1 MPALSTS
8 FRGGGAQYRV
18 PSADECRSGSPVSRV
33 ATPVGREAR
42 QRLPIRKIFLY
53 IDHIMHYFS
62 GTFCNARLTSL
73 DRPRI
78 VMIAPEEMVLRLGV
92 PKTWGLAAAAAALLA
107 TGRVM
112 SQLGVYGHYRQNG
125 S

>member
-1 MPALSTS
+1 M
-8 FRGGGAQYRV
+8 
-18 PSADECRSGSPVSRV
+18 SRV

-62 GTFCNARLTSL
+62 GTFCNARLISL
-73 DRPRI
+73 DSTYPAVFRPRI
-78 VMIAPEEMVLRLGV
+78 EMIAPEEMVLRLGV
-92 PKTWGLAAAAAALLA
+92 RKTGGLAAAAAALLA

-112 SQLGVYGHYRQNG
+112 SQLGVYGHYRQSG